1 MNATTITPDH
11 IDQMIATG
19 AYNTEAQAKA
29 ALQAALSGVLTGR
42 LAQLVLWQAGV
53 LSTDED

>member
-29 ALQAALSGVLTGR
+29 ALQAALTGVLTGR
-42 LAQLVLWQAGV
+42 LAQVVLWQAGI
-53 LSTDED
+53 LNLDEN

>member
-11 IDQMIATG
+11 ISQMIATG

-29 ALQAALSGVLTGR
+29 ALQAALTGKLVGK
-42 LAQLVLWQAGV
+42 LAQVVLWQAGI
-53 LSTDED
+53 LNLDEK